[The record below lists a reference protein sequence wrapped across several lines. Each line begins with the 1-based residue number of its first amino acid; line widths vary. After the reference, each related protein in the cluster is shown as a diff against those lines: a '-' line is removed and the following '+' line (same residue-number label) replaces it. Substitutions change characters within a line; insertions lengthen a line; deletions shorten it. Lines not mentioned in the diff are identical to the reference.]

1 MTACENMIRCSR
13 FVDTLLFYTALQTY
27 KSELGERHPVTLR
40 NVSNVSVLLLE
51 EAEGLTKSEAKSIID
66 AAKFEME
73 GALGALLSLNDS
85 WAYRF
90 DVASLKTNLGLV
102 AVWQGKPKKARK
114 LMKQIRGIDVPTD
127 SALAKRIETLEE
139 LLEKL
144 EKEKVK

>member
-1 MTACENMIRCSR
+1 M
-13 FVDTLLFYTALQTY
+13 FYSALQTY

-40 NVSNVSVLLLE
+40 NMSNVSVLLLE
-51 EAEGLTKSEAKSIID
+51 EAEGLPKSEAKPIID

-73 GALGALLSLNDS
+73 GALGAFLSLNDS
-85 WAYRF
+85 FAYRF

-114 LMKQIRGIDVPTD
+114 LLKQLYDIEVPED
-127 SALAKRIETLEE
+127 SVLEKRITTLGV

-144 EKEKVK
+144 EKEKKK

>member
-1 MTACENMIRCSR
+1 VWKYDSVAH
-13 FVDTLLFYTALQTY
+13 VLLILSFYYTALQTY

-51 EAEGLTKSEAKSIID
+51 EAEGLSKSEAKSIID

-73 GALGALLSLNDS
+73 GALGAFLSLNG
-85 WAYRF
+85 AYRF

-114 LMKQIRGIDVPTD
+114 LLKQIEGIEVPAE
-127 SALAKRIETLEE
+127 SVLAKRIATLEV

-144 EKEKVK
+144 EKEKAK

>member
-1 MTACENMIRCSR
+1 MILF
-13 FVDTLLFYTALQTY
+13 FVTALQTY

-51 EAEGLTKSEAKSIID
+51 EAEGLSRSEAKSIID

-73 GALGALLSLNDS
+73 GALGAFLSLNDS

-114 LMKQIRGIDVPTD
+114 LLKQIEGIEVPAE
-127 SALAKRIETLEE
+127 SVLAKRIATLEV

-144 EKEKVK
+144 EKEKAK

>member
-1 MTACENMIRCSR
+1 
-13 FVDTLLFYTALQTY
+13 
-27 KSELGERHPVTLR
+27 LR

-73 GALGALLSLNDS
+73 GALGAFLSLNDS

-114 LMKQIRGIDVPTD
+114 LLKQIEGIEVLAD
-127 SALAKRIETLEE
+127 SVLEKRIATLKV

-144 EKEKVK
+144 EKEKEK

>member
-1 MTACENMIRCSR
+1 MLWT
-13 FVDTLLFYTALQTY
+13 FFLPALQTY

-51 EAEGLTKSEAKSIID
+51 EAEGLTKSEAKPIID
-66 AAKFEME
+66 AAKYEME
-73 GALGALLSLNDS
+73 SALGAFLSLNDS
-85 WAYRF
+85 WGYRF

-114 LMKQIRGIDVPTD
+114 LLKQINDIEVPED
-127 SALAKRIETLEE
+127 SLLAKRIATLEM

-144 EKEKVK
+144 DKEKKK

>member
-1 MTACENMIRCSR
+1 MLKCWI
-13 FVDTLLFYTALQTY
+13 LLFYSALQTY

-51 EAEGLTKSEAKSIID
+51 EAEGLPKSEAKPIID

-73 GALGALLSLNDS
+73 GALGAFLNLNDS

-114 LMKQIRGIDVPTD
+114 FLKQLYDIEVPED
-127 SALAKRIETLEE
+127 SVLEKRITTLGV

-144 EKEKVK
+144 EKEKKK

>member
-1 MTACENMIRCSR
+1 MVYAQMLWI
-13 FVDTLLFYTALQTY
+13 LLFYSALQTY

-51 EAEGLTKSEAKSIID
+51 EAEGLPKSEAKPIID

-73 GALGALLSLNDS
+73 GALGAFLSLNDS

-114 LMKQIRGIDVPTD
+114 LLKQLYDIEVPED
-127 SALAKRIETLEE
+127 SVLEKRITTLGV

-144 EKEKVK
+144 EKEKKK